1 MREIFLS
8 SRCPCGADGVPRDR
22 PYCEACLDR
31 LAAAVTDTLRGDR
44 DAE

>member
-22 PYCEACLDR
+22 PYCEECLDR
-31 LAAAVTDTLRGDR
+31 LAAAVSDGLGG
-44 DAE
+44 ELP